1 MTGKV
6 YVVVSSDK
14 DKIALFTVHRD
25 ALRYA
30 KRVPRAFIVSKIIN
44 DVDASALIHSKIIK
58 YTVDTKYGRHIG
70 AVVKEYTTEKPRGI
84 SEDGKKIYS
93 FISADKF
100 SDKEA
105 VDFVYQ
111 YILNKKILSIKKVP
125 VK

>member
-44 DVDASALIHSKIIK
+44 DVDASALIHSNIIK
-58 YTVDTKYGRHIG
+58 YTVDTKYGKDLTSVRR
-70 AVVKEYTTEKPRGI
+70 EYTTEKPRGI

-93 FISADKF
+93 FVSADKF

-105 VDFVYQ
+105 ANFVYQ
-111 YILNKKILSIKKVP
+111 YILNKKILSVKKVP

>member
-6 YVVVSSDK
+6 YAVVSSDK

-25 ALRYA
+25 ASRYA

-44 DVDASALIHSKIIK
+44 DVNTEALIHSKIIK
-58 YTVDTKYGRHIG
+58 YTVDTSYGKDLTSVRR
-70 AVVKEYTTEKPRGI
+70 EYTTEKPRSI
-84 SEDGKKIYS
+84 SEDGKKEYS
-93 FISADKF
+93 FVSADKF

>member
-1 MTGKV
+1 MTGNV

-25 ALRYA
+25 ASRYA

-44 DVDASALIHSKIIK
+44 DVNTEALIHSKIIK
-58 YTVDTKYGRHIG
+58 YTVDTSYGKDLTSVRR
-70 AVVKEYTTEKPRGI
+70 EYTTEKPRSI
-84 SEDGKKIYS
+84 SEDGKKEYS
-93 FISADKF
+93 FVSADKF